1 MFFFVFV
8 RDNQGF
14 LIICQ
19 AKTANPFSNIALI
32 QDIDVRLGVLIC
44 NLMDVHKAATLAQKH
59 KMLLKNSVLSFG
71 RPSMT
76 SSVR

>member
-44 NLMDVHKAATLAQKH
+44 NLMDVHKVCKQIFNNEKCLKF
-59 KMLLKNSVLSFG
+59 LLRCKNIG
-71 RPSMT
+71 D
-76 SSVR
+76 